1 MTTVTFY
8 NLGFLLVTFLG
19 LNLNTNISLDQLL
32 KEKSIAE
39 TEIVAYTNQADFDGE
54 EYAVQLAEMG
64 IILHPDV
71 ASVTVGEGTTGSLK
85 HCESLAYQTLKS
97 LPVSSTSSLKNLTL
111 SFEDGARRG
120 LGGGSTVILRCT
132 DMSNEEL
139 VSVLVH
145 EMGHITDT
153 GALKGTAGSGE
164 SAFMD
169 GSNPVY
175 NDDPSL
181 SFYGLSFENDEKRRE
196 DAIDL
201 DFVSGYAQTDPFEDF
216 AESYNYYIL
225 HGEQFRQLTKYNATL
240 AAKYD
245 FLKNTVFK
253 GKEYD
258 STDASVVDIFER
270 QYDVTVLPYEM
281 NKFFL

>member
-39 TEIVAYTNQADFDGE
+39 TEIVTYTDQANFDGE

-64 IILHPDV
+64 ITLHPD
-71 ASVTVGEGTTGSLK
+71 ASYVSGDKSSTGSLK

-97 LPVSSTSSLKNLTL
+97 LPVEAASNLKNLTL

-132 DMSNEEL
+132 DMADEEL

-145 EMGHITDT
+145 EMGHIADT
-153 GALKGTAGSGE
+153 GALRGTAGSGE

-175 NDDPSL
+175 NDDPSV
-181 SFYGLSFENDEKRRE
+181 SFYGLSFENDGKRRE

-201 DFVSGYAQTDPFEDF
+201 DFVSGYAETDPFEDF

-225 HGEQFRQLTKYNATL
+225 HGEQFRQLAKYNATL
-240 AAKYD
+240 A
-245 FLKNTVFK
+245 
-253 GKEYD
+253 GK
-258 STDASVVDIFER
+258 SIMAR
-270 QYDVTVLPYEM
+270 M
-281 NKFFL
+281 